1 MIDTN
6 TDKVAHV
13 IMLANRLFKI
23 FGHALLQDEKVR
35 TLLAQ
40 LDQQIEDTQ
49 KALVTGGIV
58 RECAD
63 CAVNGDGTCCGKRT
77 GYKYDSVLLLVN
89 LLLGISLPV
98 QQQDPDSCYFLTR
111 EGCILRARHV
121 ICVNFVCPRLSRNI
135 QLEILIQLQN
145 TAGEELKTLFLLEE
159 YIKKKIGSVHSPQDY
174 L

>member
-1 MIDTN
+1 M
-6 TDKVAHV
+6 DKVAHE
-13 IMLANRLFKI
+13 IISANRLYNA
-23 FGHALLQDEKVR
+23 FGHSLLQDEKIR

-40 LDQQIEDTQ
+40 LDQQIEETQ
-49 KALVTGGIV
+49 KALVASGIA

-63 CAVNGDGTCCGKRT
+63 CAVNGEGTCCGKRT

-89 LLLGISLPV
+89 LLLGREIPM

-121 ICVNFVCPRLSRNI
+121 ICVNFICPRLSRNI
-135 QLEILIQLQN
+135 QPQILIEVQN
-145 TAGEELKTLFLLEE
+145 TAGKELDTLFLLEE
-159 YIKKKIGSVHSPQDY
+159 YIKKKIGSVHS